1 MRYLNSFFDTKAFF
15 ADKKLTA
22 VAAPT
27 SWLAKDGQTV
37 LGTTIKVEID
47 QDGTDYGKEGAT
59 NEGEQF
65 TVKSA
70 KPIAEYGWIK
80 RHQPVKLATVTQAIV
95 YGDFNNG
102 LSLRGDLVPVKE

>member
-1 MRYLNSFFDTKAFF
+1 MFFDTKGFF
-15 ADKKLTA
+15 SDKRLVA
-22 VAAPT
+22 VSQPT

-37 LGTTIKVEID
+37 LGTTVKVEID
-47 QDGTDYGKEGAT
+47 EDSTDYGRPGAT

-65 TVKSA
+65 TVKSE
-70 KPIAEYGWIK
+70 KPLSEYGWVK

-102 LSLRGDLVPVKE
+102 LSVRGDLAPVKE